1 MGLFRNSY
9 QYLYSSKIMRLLGA
23 ISVLFVIL
31 FLGQSCN
38 GWEKEADKAAEKY
51 YTFLIKE
58 KYEDFVAGI
67 AYSDSM
73 PQFYKEEMLE
83 VARSFVCREKE
94 KHGGLI
100 SVEAKNSVEKG
111 NIANAFIEI
120 TFADSVK
127 ENVSVPM
134 VKCGE
139 IWKMQ

>member
-1 MGLFRNSY
+1 ME
-9 QYLYSSKIMRLLGA
+9 GA
-23 ISVLFVIL
+23 
-31 FLGQSCN
+31 G
-38 GWEKEADKAAEKY
+38 EEREDDEEAGEEEEEAN
-51 YTFLIKE
+51 
-58 KYEDFVAGI
+58 
-67 AYSDSM
+67 
-73 PQFYKEEMLE
+73 QEEMLE

>member
-1 MGLFRNSY
+1 MGDRPKIVIGKDTRRSSY
-9 QYLYSSKIMRLLGA
+9 MFEYA
-23 ISVLFVIL
+23 IA
-31 FLGQSCN
+31 
-38 GWEKEADKAAEKY
+38 ADKAAEKY

-120 TFADSVK
+120 TFEDSVK